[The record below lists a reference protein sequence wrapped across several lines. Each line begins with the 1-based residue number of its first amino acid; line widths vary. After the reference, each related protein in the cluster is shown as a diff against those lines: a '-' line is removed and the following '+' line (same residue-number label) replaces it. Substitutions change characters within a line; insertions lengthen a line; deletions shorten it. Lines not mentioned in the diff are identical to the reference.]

1 MRVVVAKALRAVLL
15 GSLVVVR
22 TVPVRVGRIGRSG
35 LERISSEPSKRDKI
49 PSSWASSLNC
59 RNQGTHLA
67 CPLRMWL
74 GSPVLLFC
82 AFDIVTMV
90 DSIIRT
96 KSTASNLSIGLARVP
111 DQSKKL
117 TRE

>member
-1 MRVVVAKALRAVLL
+1 MRVVVVKALRAVLL

-22 TVPVRVGRIGRSG
+22 TVPARVGRIGRSG

-49 PSSWASSLNC
+49 PSTWASSLNC

-74 GSPVLLFC
+74 GSPMLLFC
-82 AFDIVTMV
+82 AF
-90 DSIIRT
+90 
-96 KSTASNLSIGLARVP
+96 GLARVP